1 MEKIENK
8 EEILKALNIVVGQR
22 IEDLRERQTEMY
34 PNSLIDLIT
43 HQLCGKNVEDIEIH
57 RLECLDKLKDILK
70 IPDDYSHDLINGKSL
85 KADIRSEIF
94 SHYLDGRDKPPY
106 ELVKQKVNH
115 IINEEL
121 YERFNR
127 NPAFTPV
134 PDVSITPP
142 WTKDNPKS
150 QSRAR

>member
-57 RLECLDKLKDILK
+57 RLE
-70 IPDDYSHDLINGKSL
+70 
-85 KADIRSEIF
+85 
-94 SHYLDGRDKPPY
+94 
-106 ELVKQKVNH
+106 
-115 IINEEL
+115 
-121 YERFNR
+121 
-127 NPAFTPV
+127 
-134 PDVSITPP
+134 
-142 WTKDNPKS
+142 
-150 QSRAR
+150 